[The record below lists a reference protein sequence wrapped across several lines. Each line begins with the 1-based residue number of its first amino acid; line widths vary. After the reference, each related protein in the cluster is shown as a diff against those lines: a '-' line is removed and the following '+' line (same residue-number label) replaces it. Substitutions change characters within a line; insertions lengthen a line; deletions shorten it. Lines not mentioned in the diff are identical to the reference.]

1 MQDHP
6 IVPAVFVAGLL
17 AAAACGTSPSAP
29 PSTVPD
35 PSGPGAF
42 SVRVAPDPVVF
53 TQMYP
58 DARPLA
64 LASPP
69 PPDPRYYRA
78 TMTLIVTEQQG
89 GIGHL
94 DGVTTDLIA
103 GDGTVIPVHTF
114 DGACDFQN
122 ELSRSGDRTIPPRGS
137 LAWCLSRLA
146 TPDVAG
152 SYTLRI
158 SARITD
164 GLGNVTRPTD
174 DSAVVIQR

>member
-1 MQDHP
+1 MPHRSGRASL
-6 IVPAVFVAGLL
+6 ILFGLL
-17 AAAACGTSPSAP
+17 SVCGCGTSPAVP
-29 PSTVPD
+29 EPSVPV

-64 LASPP
+64 LATPP
-69 PPDPRYYRA
+69 PPDPRYFRA
-78 TMTLIVTEQQG
+78 TMTLIITEQQG

-94 DGVTTDLIA
+94 DGVATALIA
-103 GDGTVIPVHTF
+103 SDGTVIPVYSF

-122 ELSRSGDRTIPPRGS
+122 ELSRGGDRTIPPRGS

-146 TPDVAG
+146 TPDVGGA
-152 SYTLRI
+152 YTLRV

-164 GLGNVTRPTD
+164 GLGNVTSPTG